1 LFGIL
6 NTNTQEETA
15 MYTKEC
21 LGLAEARVAVEAA
34 LNEANKKPEEPVAV
48 AVVDDQGKLVF
59 FARMDG
65 CPPVVVELA
74 LMKAY
79 TAGVALMDT
88 VSFAAR
94 DKEWGREL
102 STYGDDRFTYLQ
114 GGLVIWSSP
123 RPDGAKQVLLGGI
136 GISGR
141 MSDEDERLARIGLE
155 AMQAQP

>member
-1 LFGIL
+1 
-6 NTNTQEETA
+6 

-21 LGLAEARVAVEAA
+21 LGLAETRAAIEAVLGEAGKQP
-34 LNEANKKPEEPVAV
+34 EAPIAV
-48 AVVDDQGKLVF
+48 AVVDDHGKLAY

-79 TAGVALMDT
+79 TAAVALMDT

-102 STYGDDRFTYLQ
+102 ATYGDDRFTYLQ
-114 GGLVIWSSP
+114 GGLVIWTK
-123 RPDGAKQVLLGGI
+123 PDAGGPGQVLLGGI
-136 GISGR
+136 GVSGR
-141 MSDEDERLARIGLE
+141 MPDEDERLARIGLE
-155 AMQAQP
+155 AMQGRA

>member
-1 LFGIL
+1 
-6 NTNTQEETA
+6 
-15 MYTKEC
+15 MYTKLC

-34 LNEANKKPEEPVAV
+34 LKEAYKKPDEPVAV
-48 AVVDDQGKLVF
+48 AVVDDQGKPVF

-79 TAGVALMDT
+79 TAAVALMDT

-94 DKEWGREL
+94 DKDWGRDL

-114 GGLVIWSSP
+114 GGLVIWSP
-123 RPDGAKQVLLGGI
+123 ARPDGANPVLLGGI

>member
-1 LFGIL
+1 V
-6 NTNTQEETA
+6 
-15 MYTKEC
+15 YTKEC
-21 LGLAEARVAVEAA
+21 LGFAEARIAVEAA
-34 LNEANKKPEEPVAV
+34 LNEAYKKPDEPVAV

-79 TAGVALMDT
+79 TAAVALMDT
-88 VSFAAR
+88 VAFAAR
-94 DKEWGREL
+94 DKEWGRDL
-102 STYGDDRFTYLQ
+102 ATYGDDRFTYLQ
-114 GGLVIWSSP
+114 GGLVIWSPPLSG
-123 RPDGAKQVLLGGI
+123 GAKQVLLGGI

-155 AMQAQP
+155 AMQGQP

>member
-1 LFGIL
+1 
-6 NTNTQEETA
+6 
-15 MYTKEC
+15 MYMKEC
-21 LGLAEARVAVEAA
+21 LGLAEARVAAEAA
-34 LNEANKKPEEPVAV
+34 LNEANKKPDEPVAV

-79 TAGVALMDT
+79 TAAVALMDT

-114 GGLVIWSSP
+114 GGLVIWSPPGSDEA
-123 RPDGAKQVLLGGI
+123 RQVLLGGI

-141 MSDEDERLARIGLE
+141 MLDEDERLARIGLE

>member
-1 LFGIL
+1 
-6 NTNTQEETA
+6 

-21 LGLAEARVAVEAA
+21 LGLAEARIAVEAA
-34 LNEANKKPEEPVAV
+34 LNEAAKKRDEPVAV

-79 TAGVALMDT
+79 TAAVAMMDT
-88 VSFAAR
+88 VAFAAR

-114 GGLVIWSSP
+114 GGLVIWSP
-123 RPDGAKQVLLGGI
+123 ARPDGGKPVLLGGS

-141 MSDEDERLARIGLE
+141 MSDEDEHLARIGLE
-155 AMQAQP
+155 AMQALP